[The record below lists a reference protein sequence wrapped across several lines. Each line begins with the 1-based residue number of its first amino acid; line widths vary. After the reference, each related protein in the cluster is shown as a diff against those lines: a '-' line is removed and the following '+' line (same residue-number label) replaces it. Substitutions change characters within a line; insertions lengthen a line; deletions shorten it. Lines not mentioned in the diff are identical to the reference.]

1 MALTIE
7 SKQQSLLGTDQYRN
21 KAVAVPRAYQP
32 TVVLTASANAAGTNV
47 NMTVRSDDYVV
58 ANVDG
63 RQLQTDRFI
72 CTTKFGALQA
82 VTAEVER
89 ARIFD
94 THVAF
99 LIAARESIIA
109 GKLPD
114 NALTVTI

>member
-1 MALTIE
+1 MALAIE
-7 SKQQSLLGTDQYRN
+7 SKQQSLLGVDVYRD
-21 KAVAVPRAYQP
+21 KSIAVPRAYQP
-32 TVVLTASANAAGTNV
+32 TVTLTAASNAAGTNV

-82 VTAEVER
+82 VSAEVER

-99 LIAARESIIA
+99 LIAARESIIT

-114 NALTVTI
+114 NALTIA